1 MKGIGF
7 SGLLAILFIAFK
19 LAGIINWSWV
29 WVLSPLWLGIAI
41 VLAVLGLSVGFIG
54 LVEFISNI
62 KRARRRRRHKKVKG
76 GIK

>member
-41 VLAVLGLSVGFIG
+41 VLVVLGLGIGFIG
-54 LVEFISNI
+54 LVEFINDI
-62 KRARRRRRHKKVKG
+62 KRARRRRKKLKG